1 MTYPAALHRLR
12 LRTKKPQ
19 AFAIVES
26 LVAAGVSA
34 FILTGSIAILNRQI
48 EFAAKVH
55 GLEKARNAINQD
67 IKSIRQYAS
76 LWGLEQNVNVFDP
89 LSPAQE
95 FPEAMTYVSSP
106 ACRSFTRRGS
116 LESFARSDIQ
126 VLYPTWFP
134 YASQIWQNNGLV
146 SSISVSPST
155 SFEVRRR
162 YSAPTNSS
170 STQAGTSSSL
180 PEDELPLTL
189 RITYTVRTV
198 TNNNGQTTREDSL
211 QQTADVNFFAQ
222 YAC

>member
-12 LRTKKPQ
+12 LRTKNPQ

-26 LVAAGVSA
+26 LVAAVVSA

-48 EFAAKVH
+48 EFAAKGH
-55 GLEKARNAINQD
+55 ALEQARNVINQD

-76 LWGLEQNVNVFDP
+76 LWGLERNANVFDP

-116 LESFARSDIQ
+116 LESFARSDIP

-146 SSISVSPST
+146 SSIPMSPST

-170 STQAGTSSSL
+170 STQAGTSSI

-198 TNNNGQTTREDSL
+198 TNNNGQTTREDTL